1 MTKEFAALIFI
12 GLLVLVVLV
21 YAVFSAQERSG
32 AVEARLAAMSGLGGA
47 NNRLAKNA
55 QLAAFLRQ
63 PECQATIL
71 VMMGA
76 LLLGWFLKLSIA
88 AEVLLL
94 VMVGA
99 ASWIIVRRWR
109 LDRARR
115 AFLSRFP
122 EAVDNFTRSIQ
133 AGIPVDRALKIL
145 GEAYDDELG
154 RRVLKLCREMKV
166 GLPFREALGNFAD
179 ELDDPD
185 VDFFCEVLALN
196 RETGSALSPMLASLS
211 MMLRERRAIDR
222 KLKALTSESR
232 ASARV
237 LCLLPVFILGLQAFL
252 NPSQLLFLVNDPAG
266 RIVAGCA
273 LACMLAGFI
282 IIQRMSRSLNG

>member
-21 YAVFSAQERSG
+21 YAVFSTRERSG

-94 VMVGA
+94 V
-99 ASWIIVRRWR
+99 I
-109 LDRARR
+109 
-115 AFLSRFP
+115 
-122 EAVDNFTRSIQ
+122 
-133 AGIPVDRALKIL
+133 K
-145 GEAYDDELG
+145 
-154 RRVLKLCREMKV
+154 
-166 GLPFREALGNFAD
+166 
-179 ELDDPD
+179 
-185 VDFFCEVLALN
+185 
-196 RETGSALSPMLASLS
+196 
-211 MMLRERRAIDR
+211 
-222 KLKALTSESR
+222 
-232 ASARV
+232 
-237 LCLLPVFILGLQAFL
+237 QAF
-252 NPSQLLFLVNDPAG
+252 QLTVRSKSWG
-266 RIVAGCA
+266 RP
-273 LACMLAGFI
+273 MTMNLAGASSNSAE
-282 IIQRMSRSLNG
+282 R